1 MKLSGLKALVT
12 GVTGGLGRVISKT
25 QAQIGAD
32 LILVDRP
39 GSNIEVLADQ
49 ISERWGTKVKYK
61 YCDLEDQ
68 TLRGELISCLR
79 DGNKDLIFL

>member
-39 GSNIEVLADQ
+39 GSNIEVLANG